1 MNVPKD
7 LSEASE
13 TTTNESLKMSNP
25 AWADA
30 MSKILKTK
38 KPKGKPLVLSKA
50 KIISATDLNKI
61 KQEKEDVDDTFE
73 VVDKGGQKVAAPVN
87 IEDIKDEK
95 PDLEHLEPKI
105 PNRIR
110 IREQVLM
117 GRQKPSVSDRVK
129 EKNLSKIATKGV
141 VQLFNLVKQQQR
153 TVEKKLKNVGPSIL
167 KQDKVLESLDKKS
180 FIDSI
185 DHRKENHESGW
196 DVLRDDFMGGTKI
209 KDWDKQIENDSENDG
224 INI

>member
-1 MNVPKD
+1 MNIESDILP
-7 LSEASE
+7 A
-13 TTTNESLKMSNP
+13 NEDKNLKMSNP
-25 AWADA
+25 SWADA

-38 KPKGKPLVLSKA
+38 KKKGKSLILSKA

-61 KQEKEDVDDTFE
+61 KQEIEDIDDTFE
-73 VVDKGGQKVAAPVN
+73 IVDKGGQKVVIPENARY
-87 IEDIKDEK
+87 IKEEK
-95 PDLEHLEPKI
+95 PDLEIIETKI

-117 GRQKPSVSDRVK
+117 GRQKPSVTDRVK

-153 TVEKKLKNVGPSIL
+153 TVEKKLKTVGPSIL
-167 KQDKVLESLDKKS
+167 KQDKVLESIDKKS

-185 DHRKENHESGW
+185 DHRMEHDEVGW

-209 KDWDKQIENDSENDG
+209 KNWDKQTENDSEDDD
-224 INI
+224 INV

>member
-1 MNVPKD
+1 MDVQNNTPP
-7 LSEASE
+7 A
-13 TTTNESLKMSNP
+13 NEDKNLKMSNP

-38 KPKGKPLVLSKA
+38 KRKGKPLVLSKA
-50 KIISATDLNKI
+50 KLISATDVNKI
-61 KQEKEDVDDTFE
+61 KQERDDVVEPFE
-73 VVDKGGQKVAAPVN
+73 VVDKGGQKVA
-87 IEDIKDEK
+87 IKVDEIK
-95 PDLEHLEPKI
+95 EEVLDLNNTEPKI
-105 PNRIR
+105 PKRIK
-110 IREQVLM
+110 IREQVLI
-117 GRQKPSVSDRVK
+117 GRQKPSVTDRVK

-153 TVEKKLKNVGPSIL
+153 TVEKKLKTIGPSIL
-167 KQDKVLESLDKKS
+167 KQDKVLESLDKKT

-185 DHRKENHESGW
+185 DHRKEHNEVGW

-209 KDWDKQIENDSENDG
+209 KDWDKQIENDDEDGG

>member
-1 MNVPKD
+1 
-7 LSEASE
+7 
-13 TTTNESLKMSNP
+13 MSNP

-38 KPKGKPLVLSKA
+38 KRKGKSLILSKA

-61 KQEKEDVDDTFE
+61 KKEKEDIVDSFE
-73 VVDKGGQKVAAPVN
+73 VVDEGGQKVVLPVHVDDVK
-87 IEDIKDEK
+87 EEK
-95 PDLEHLEPKI
+95 LDLENSEPKI
-105 PNRIR
+105 SNRIR
-110 IREQVLM
+110 IRDQVLM

-153 TVEKKLKNVGPSIL
+153 TVEKKLKDVGPSLL

-185 DHRKENHESGW
+185 DHRKENDEVGW

-209 KDWDKQIENDSENDG
+209 KDWDKQLENNSEDDE

>member
-1 MNVPKD
+1 MMNI
-7 LSEASE
+7 LEE
-13 TTTNESLKMSNP
+13 TNEGLKMSNP

-38 KPKGKPLVLSKA
+38 KRKGKPLVLSKA
-50 KIISATDLNKI
+50 KIISTTDLNKI
-61 KQEKEDVDDTFE
+61 KQEKEDVDDSFE
-73 VVDKGGQKVAAPVN
+73 VVDKGGRKVVLPVN
-87 IEDIKDEK
+87 IEEVKDEK
-95 PDLEHLEPKI
+95 PDFEHIEPKI

-185 DHRKENHESGW
+185 DHRKENDEIGW

-209 KDWDKQIENDSENDG
+209 KDWDKQIENDSEDDD
-224 INI
+224 INC